1 MCFRRPSMS
10 GGTFSIAF
18 IMILIVIATQYLQ
31 TQEQAAAKVREENDM
46 ALDVKER
53 PFSEIIDGIREQTG
67 KNIIYD
73 EEIKSINVT
82 IRLVNVPWRA
92 LLEVIARKYD
102 CLVEDVGIPP
112 QEIIKV
118 SKPPTVTMVFEG
130 ADIRDVIS
138 HIATLANRNIVVS
151 EEVKGAISLRLT
163 NVPWQDALEA
173 IIKTRGY
180 VLVHEKDDRILRVV
194 LPSEIEA
201 QLETRIFRLRF
212 IRPRSVYVAKMSS
225 PYFTKEQSSLKQSGA
240 ATGPVEISQF
250 SLINALSAVVTTG
263 KGKVTYDDSSNTLII
278 TDHKPRIDKMAE
290 IINELDKEPKQ
301 VFIDVKFVRTSNSDI
316 FDFGLDIGD
325 NGVQVS
331 QSFGS
336 MVSRLPF
343 TLGRGGIEDELAV
356 ASKSQLAEG
365 LPTAAQIADTV
376 KEKTFKFGSL
386 DFSQTIF
393 TLRMLKKDVKSKIV
407 QAPKMI
413 TLDHHEATIFVGRTI
428 SFAKSTILQNDNGT
442 TSVEL
447 KEADNSPAREGFQ
460 ILVVPHVIP
469 GTNKIQLTV
478 VPSNDQ
484 LTGKTSTVVS
494 GFNKFQTLD
503 ATIDLPEVTQQ
514 VVVTHMILESG
525 QTAVLGGL
533 LSITQTETVRK
544 VPFLGDIPFLG
555 YFFKNKSISKLKE
568 DMYIFIT
575 PRIVQSSEDTQE
587 RVQAIIDQ
595 ERKQVVPKYA
605 SIWKEELPKENT
617 TPATAKKNP

>member
-1 MCFRRPSMS
+1 MS

-31 TQEQAAAKVREENDM
+31 TQEQAAKVREENDM

-212 IRPRSVYVAKMSS
+212 IRPKSIYVAKMAS
-225 PYFTKEQSSLKQSGA
+225 PYFTKELSTLKQSTGA
-240 ATGPVEISQF
+240 VEISHF
-250 SLINALSAVVTTG
+250 SLINALSAVVTPG
-263 KGKVTYDDSSNTLII
+263 KGRVTYDDSSNTLII

-316 FDFGLDIGD
+316 FDFGIDIGD
-325 NGVQVS
+325 NGVQIT

-336 MVSRLPF
+336 MVTRLPF
-343 TLGRGGIEDELAV
+343 TLGRGGLEDELA
-356 ASKSQLAEG
+356 AATKTQLQEG
-365 LPTAAQIADTV
+365 LPTATQITSAIGATP
-376 KEKTFKFGSL
+376 FKFGSL
-386 DFSQTIF
+386 DFSQTSF
-393 TLRMLKKDVKSKIV
+393 ALRMLKKDVKSKIV

-428 SFAKSTILQNDNGT
+428 SFAKSTIMQNDNGT
-442 TSVEL
+442 SSIEL

-484 LTGKTSTVVS
+484 LTGKTSTVVT
-494 GFNKFQTLD
+494 GFNKFSTQD

-533 LSITQTETVRK
+533 LSISQTESVRK
-544 VPFLGDIPFLG
+544 IPFLGDIPFLG

-587 RVQAIIDQ
+587 RVQAIVEQ

-605 SIWKEELPKENT
+605 SIWKEEVPKENT
-617 TPATAKKNP
+617 TPAPAKKNP